1 MTSKVAR
8 FFLSKLMFWIL
19 ITVVGCYFLFS
30 IDMKKVEKMET
41 ENGKKFSFVEKIY
54 KSISMPH
61 LKLGI
66 DLQGG
71 TYLVLGVEV
80 EKAVDAKLKLENKNL
95 DQIFKTGDLK
105 VWPIKREVVD
115 SNLVLSFN
123 DENDAK
129 SCASLIKK
137 DDFILKTSVKDTNVV
152 CTLTSAEEQR
162 IRMGSVEQAVNVLN
176 NRLSGFGV
184 EGIVVQQ
191 HGDRQIV
198 VQLPGVDDPDRV
210 KAVITQTAKLDFKIV
225 EKTARSE
232 REIVDDFDGDLPA
245 DKMIVRGKVKRGQMA
260 DEESGSY
267 YLVSAFPDLTG
278 DHIVDARVTY
288 DQYNR
293 IAVSFNLDASG
304 ASKFKELTGNN
315 IGKQLGIIID
325 NVMYSAPTV
334 QSEIGSSGQ
343 ITGNFSPEE
352 GNDLALVLRSGAL
365 IAPIKFEQET
375 RVGASLGQDSINK
388 GIMAC
393 VVALLALFFFSIIY
407 YKTAGLFAVLAL
419 IFNMFLILLLLSYF
433 DSALTLSGIA
443 GIVLTIGMAIDASVL
458 IYEGVK
464 EELKNGIPFRKALND
479 GFKGA
484 FVVILD
490 SNITTFLTGFV
501 LFKFGGP
508 AIRGFAVTL
517 MVGILAT
524 VISGVYFLKSVF
536 DFILDNTKIKDIN
549 V

>member
-267 YLVSAFPDLTG
+267 YLVSA
-278 DHIVDARVTY
+278 
-288 DQYNR
+288 
-293 IAVSFNLDASG
+293 
-304 ASKFKELTGNN
+304 
-315 IGKQLGIIID
+315 
-325 NVMYSAPTV
+325 
-334 QSEIGSSGQ
+334 
-343 ITGNFSPEE
+343 
-352 GNDLALVLRSGAL
+352 
-365 IAPIKFEQET
+365 
-375 RVGASLGQDSINK
+375 
-388 GIMAC
+388 
-393 VVALLALFFFSIIY
+393 
-407 YKTAGLFAVLAL
+407 
-419 IFNMFLILLLLSYF
+419 
-433 DSALTLSGIA
+433 
-443 GIVLTIGMAIDASVL
+443 
-458 IYEGVK
+458 
-464 EELKNGIPFRKALND
+464 
-479 GFKGA
+479 
-484 FVVILD
+484 
-490 SNITTFLTGFV
+490 
-501 LFKFGGP
+501 
-508 AIRGFAVTL
+508 
-517 MVGILAT
+517 
-524 VISGVYFLKSVF
+524 
-536 DFILDNTKIKDIN
+536 
-549 V
+549 

>member
-1 MTSKVAR
+1 M
-8 FFLSKLMFWIL
+8 
-19 ITVVGCYFLFS
+19 
-30 IDMKKVEKMET
+30 
-41 ENGKKFSFVEKIY
+41 
-54 KSISMPH
+54 
-61 LKLGI
+61 
-66 DLQGG
+66 
-71 TYLVLGVEV
+71 
-80 EKAVDAKLKLENKNL
+80 
-95 DQIFKTGDLK
+95 
-105 VWPIKREVVD
+105 
-115 SNLVLSFN
+115 
-123 DENDAK
+123 
-129 SCASLIKK
+129 
-137 DDFILKTSVKDTNVV
+137 
-152 CTLTSAEEQR
+152 
-162 IRMGSVEQAVNVLN
+162 
-176 NRLSGFGV
+176 
-184 EGIVVQQ
+184 
-191 HGDRQIV
+191 
-198 VQLPGVDDPDRV
+198 
-210 KAVITQTAKLDFKIV
+210 
-225 EKTARSE
+225 
-232 REIVDDFDGDLPA
+232 
-245 DKMIVRGKVKRGQMA
+245 
-260 DEESGSY
+260 
-267 YLVSAFPDLTG
+267 
-278 DHIVDARVTY
+278 
-288 DQYNR
+288 
-293 IAVSFNLDASG
+293 AVSFNLDASG